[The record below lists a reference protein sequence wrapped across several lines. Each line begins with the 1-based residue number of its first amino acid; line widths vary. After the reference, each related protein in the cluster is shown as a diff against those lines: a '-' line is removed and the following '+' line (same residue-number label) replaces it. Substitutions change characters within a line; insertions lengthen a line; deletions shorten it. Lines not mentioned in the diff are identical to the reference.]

1 MGKCIREVAKCRVYM
16 KVKRHIM
23 RCYDC
28 GDELIWGGD
37 HDNEDIKDG
46 IISNYNCSKCDCT
59 VIIYWNNKGSDNES

>member
-1 MGKCIREVAKCRVYM
+1 
-16 KVKRHIM
+16 M